1 MKNYKITIAYDGT
14 PYQGWQKQGNTKN
27 TLQEK
32 FETILQEIS
41 GQTVEIF
48 GSGRTDAGT
57 HATGQVANFHMDFS
71 GTPEELREKINQKL
85 PETVAV
91 RAIELVDDRFH
102 ARFHAKKKCY
112 IYTIWNSNEPP
123 VFLRKYSFT
132 VKEPLDKKRMEQ
144 AAHSFIGTH
153 DFSSFSANGKSKK
166 SSVRTVESID
176 FSYDGEKI
184 EIAFT
189 GNGFLYQTVRIM
201 VGTLIEIG
209 EGKREDDIL
218 HCIEQ
223 KKRSVSGFT
232 APSKGLVLQ
241 SVTY

>member
-14 PYQGWQKQGNTKN
+14 PYSGWQKQGNTEG

-32 FETILQEIS
+32 FETILERLA
-41 GQTVEIF
+41 GGKVEIF

-57 HATGQVANFHMDFS
+57 HATGQVANFHMDFE
-71 GTPEELREKINQKL
+71 GTPEQLKEKINQEL
-85 PETVAV
+85 PETIAV
-91 RAIELVDDRFH
+91 REIVLVDDRFH

-112 IYTIWNSNEPP
+112 VYTIWNSKEPP
-123 VFLRKYSFT
+123 VFLRKYAFT
-132 VKEPLDKKRMEQ
+132 VKEPLDREKMEK
-144 AAHSFIGTH
+144 AANSFVGTH
-153 DFSSFSANGKSKK
+153 DFASFSANARSKK
-166 SSVRTVESID
+166 STVRTIESID
-176 FSYDGEKI
+176 FRYDGEKM
-184 EIAFT
+184 EIAFV
-189 GNGFLYQTVRIM
+189 GDGFLYQMVRIM

-218 HCIEQ
+218 QCMTE

-232 APSKGLVLQ
+232 APSKGLTLQ